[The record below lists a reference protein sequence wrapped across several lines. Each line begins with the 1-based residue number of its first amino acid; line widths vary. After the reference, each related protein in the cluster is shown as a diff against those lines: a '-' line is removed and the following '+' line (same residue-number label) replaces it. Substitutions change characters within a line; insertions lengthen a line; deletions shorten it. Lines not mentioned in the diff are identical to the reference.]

1 MCYRI
6 ICKWIVLTY
15 QIFIFIQIY
24 LFKFII
30 SDISEINSYNLFFRS
45 IKKFFRSFN
54 DYQVILGFIWLVD
67 ILSFITDSEEKE
79 DVNCIYIQV
88 WILQFCFCY
97 IDLFC
102 YWIIYKIIY
111 WIFSS
116 CLGRD
121 SEFYQFFM
129 QIPLFYFHKI
139 WIIYIHAYILYY
151 NNICLLT

>member
-1 MCYRI
+1 MD
-6 ICKWIVLTY
+6 
-15 QIFIFIQIY
+15 IF
-24 LFKFII
+24 
-30 SDISEINSYNLFFRS
+30 EINSSEF
-45 IKKFFRSFN
+45 IHQI
-54 DYQVILGFIWLVD
+54 YQEILQIIQRLSSYLGFIWLVD
-67 ILSFITDSEEKE
+67 ILSFITDSKEKE

-139 WIIYIHAYILYY
+139 WIIYMHVYILYY
-151 NNICLLT
+151 SNICSLT